1 MLSASDQRPD
11 SESLP
16 TLRFVTAG
24 SVDDGK
30 STLIGRL
37 LFDSKGIFEDHLAGV
52 RTASKRYGT
61 TGGDL
66 DLALLTDGL
75 KAEREQ
81 GITIDVAYRYFATPH
96 RKFIIAD
103 CPGHEQY
110 TRNMA
115 TGASTADLGIVLVD
129 ATKGVLTQTR
139 RHAFIL
145 TLLGVRHLVLAVN
158 KMDRAGWDSAVF
170 DRIAS
175 EFQHFVRSF
184 GPRDVTPI
192 PLSALTGDNVTTRSA
207 QTPWYTG
214 PTLLEHLERVD
225 VRRRDVG
232 AFRLP
237 VQLVS
242 RPDASFRGY
251 MGQIAGGMLKPG
263 DSVVVLPA
271 GTRSTVEQVYHASQ
285 SVESVQ
291 SGQAVTVTLT
301 SEIDA
306 SRGDTMVRAPEP
318 PPIVGTRLEATL
330 VWLGTSSLVEGRS
343 YRLKH
348 TTRLTTATVRIRQR
362 IDVNTLERSTART
375 LDANEIAEVSVTT
388 AFPLVFDAYA
398 TNASTGAF
406 ILIDRETHNTVAAG
420 MILGA
425 GREVDRTGPVTDSDR
440 AWRLGHRG
448 LIVSLRSAEPGRAE
462 DVASRLE
469 RLVFESGGLASVVDS
484 SASQSAVEALA
495 GAGLLVIRVGWG
507 SGVPVELDAIVSD
520 DQSQRA
526 SLLLEQLR
534 RSDAFKPPMSE
545 EMSI

>member
-1 MLSASDQRPD
+1 M
-11 SESLP
+11 LP

-81 GITIDVAYRYFATPH
+81 GITIDVAYRYFATPN

-158 KMDRAGWDSAVF
+158 KMDRANWDAATF
-170 DRIAS
+170 DRIAA

-192 PLSALTGDNVTTRSA
+192 PLSALTGDNVTTRSD
-207 QTPWYTG
+207 QTAWYTG

-225 VRRRDVG
+225 VRKRETG

-237 VQLVS
+237 IQLVS

-251 MGQIAGGMLKPG
+251 MGQVAGGTLKPG
-263 DSVVVLPA
+263 DSVVILPA
-271 GTRSTVEQVYHASQ
+271 GTRSTVDRIHRASTAAQ
-285 SVESVQ
+285 II
-291 SGQAVTVTLT
+291 GAGDAVTVTLT

-306 SRGDTMVRAPEP
+306 SRGDTIIRADEP
-318 PPIVGTRLEATL
+318 APHVGTRLEAKL
-330 VWLGTSSLVEGRS
+330 VWLSTTPLVEGRS

-362 IDVNTLERSTART
+362 IDVNTLERSTVRT
-375 LDANEIAEVSVTT
+375 LEANEIAEVAVTT
-388 AFPLVFDAYA
+388 AFPLVFDAYD
-398 TNASTGAF
+398 TNAATGAF

-420 MILGA
+420 MISGA
-425 GREVDRTGPVTDSDR
+425 GRDIDRSGPVTDAER

-448 LIVSLRSAEPGRAE
+448 LVVSLVSHQPGRAE
-462 DVASRLE
+462 DVATRLE
-469 RLVFESGGLASVVDS
+469 RLVFESGGLAAVVDS
-484 SASQSAVEALA
+484 SQHEATIDAVAS
-495 GAGLLVIRVGWG
+495 AGLLVVRVGPG
-507 SGVPVELDAIVSD
+507 AGLTIDVDAIASD
-520 DQSQRA
+520 DAAGVA
-526 SLLLEQLR
+526 SALLDQLR
-534 RSDAFKPPMSE
+534 RSDAFNPPASE
-545 EMSI
+545 DVSI